1 MDAQEERHARRRI
14 ALPSKPSSTFANGST
29 LKAKEVDPISSL
41 QSTGHASNSDS
52 QRLVM
57 SKAIETARAVGHTT
71 PVWLNFGIMVGLIFG
86 GCCSNV
92 RKTRRGNFNIHKI

>member
-1 MDAQEERHARRRI
+1 MDVQEERHARRRN
-14 ALPSKPSSTFANGST
+14 APPSTPSSTFANGST
-29 LKAKEVDPISSL
+29 LKAKEADQDPSL

-52 QRLVM
+52 PRLVM
-57 SKAIETARAVGHTT
+57 SKAIETARTMGHTT

-92 RKTRRGNFNIHKI
+92 RKTRRGNINIHKV